1 MWHWGTG
8 KTHAEKGVRE
18 KKNQPREH
26 LLKTFENIFATDWV
40 QVV

>member
-18 KKNQPREH
+18 KKKSAEGTPI
-26 LLKTFENIFATDWV
+26 ENIFATDWV